1 MWTALRPKLVRVL
14 LWLLPV
20 ADLNTSRPALSR
32 AEPSG
37 PARPDLAPDFV
48 AALRAAWLERIAHRE
63 DALSRESFAEALAS
77 AIEEGDIEP
86 HPRAIDAVRFG
97 ALHGRVLQAL
107 ARRLLDFETR
117 FFASREADETLARDV
132 LPELVWSK
140 RNERRLRIWSAGC
153 ASGEELYSLIVL
165 LSRAVE
171 DIEDFRLTLVG
182 SDINQEALRRA
193 RAAVYTR
200 RSLDGVSAL
209 YRRTLFVERGLG
221 ERGTEFELAD
231 RYRRDVYFVLD
242 NLTDSHT
249 TDAEFD
255 LILSS
260 NVSPALTDSGLARWA
275 RKLTSARARNGI
287 IVTAPEDPT
296 PRTIGRTRQLSGL
309 SVHRALK
316 STLPPPMR
324 A

>member
-1 MWTALRPKLVRVL
+1 ML
-14 LWLLPV
+14 LWPLAV
-20 ADLNTSRPALSR
+20 ADLNTSRLALSR
-32 AEPSG
+32 ADTLG

-48 AALRAAWLERIAHRE
+48 AALHEAWLERVAHRE
-63 DALSRESFAEALAS
+63 ATLSRERFAEALAS
-77 AIEEGDIEP
+77 AIDEGDIEP

-97 ALHGRVLQAL
+97 ALQGRVLQAL
-107 ARRLLDFETR
+107 ARRLLDFETS
-117 FFASREADETLARDV
+117 FFSSREANETLAHDV

-209 YRRTLFVERGLG
+209 YRRTLFIERGLG

-231 RYRRDVYFVLD
+231 RFRRDVYFVLD

-249 TDAEFD
+249 TSGAEFD

-275 RKLTSARARNGI
+275 RKLTSARARGGL
-287 IVTAPEDPT
+287 IVTAPDDPT
-296 PRTIGRTRQLSGL
+296 PRTIGRTRQLSGVC
-309 SVHRALK
+309 VHRALK